1 MSPRRTD
8 LTLEACQ
15 LRCASQCR
23 AVLSRFPHPSIR
35 ALKLARLGSHEESR
49 RVGAPS
55 TRWLSD
61 GGPGNIARSPTASNL
76 REIAQGTDGESV
88 KPARPASEG
97 RAVDGA
103 EGARTS
109 AAE

>member
-1 MSPRRTD
+1 MAFVLPRRTD

-61 GGPGNIARSPTASNL
+61 GGPSNIARSPTPSA
-76 REIAQGTDGESV
+76 RRIAHQQQCAAGQSAE
-88 KPARPASEG
+88 A
-97 RAVDGA
+97 AVA
-103 EGARTS
+103 
-109 AAE
+109 